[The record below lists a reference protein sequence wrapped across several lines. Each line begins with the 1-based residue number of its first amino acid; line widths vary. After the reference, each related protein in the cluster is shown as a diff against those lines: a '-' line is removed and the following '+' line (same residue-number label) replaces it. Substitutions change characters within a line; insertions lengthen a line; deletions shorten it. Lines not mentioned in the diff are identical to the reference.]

1 MGSHRWTFADTD
13 PKKQVGNPWRYVTPM
28 LLASF
33 VVVIG
38 FGLLSMLR

>member
-1 MGSHRWTFADTD
+1 MGSHRWTFGELD
-13 PKKQVGNPWRYVTPM
+13 PKRPVSNPWRYVTPM

-33 VVVIG
+33 VVATG